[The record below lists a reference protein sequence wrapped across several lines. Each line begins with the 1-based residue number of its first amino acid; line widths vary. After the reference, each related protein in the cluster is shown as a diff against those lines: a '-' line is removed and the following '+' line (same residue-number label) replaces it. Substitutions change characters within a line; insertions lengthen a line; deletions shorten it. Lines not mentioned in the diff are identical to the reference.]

1 MHLKRDHGN
10 DERDCDELCDGFGLH
25 RGFPW
30 TWARQVIA
38 YRYEFGIGEQFVK
51 SLVKISAAAFLGLVM
66 LSGGA
71 SAQYCEGTVFGL
83 SSTYNL
89 AKGTGFLAVRSQ
101 PKSSARMVGQF
112 FNGDTTEIMGRQGN
126 WYRVAIG
133 GIDGWAS
140 SKWIRNSC
148 NY

>member
-1 MHLKRDHGN
+1 MKNLG
-10 DERDCDELCDGFGLH
+10 
-25 RGFPW
+25 
-30 TWARQVIA
+30 
-38 YRYEFGIGEQFVK
+38 
-51 SLVKISAAAFLGLVM
+51 KISAYAFLAMLP

-83 SSTYNL
+83 SSSYDL

-112 FNGDTTEIMGRQGN
+112 FNGDKTEIMGRQGN

-140 SKWIRNSC
+140 AKWIRNSC

>member
-1 MHLKRDHGN
+1 
-10 DERDCDELCDGFGLH
+10 
-25 RGFPW
+25 
-30 TWARQVIA
+30 VIA
-38 YRYEFGIGEQFVK
+38 CRDEFGIGEGYLQ
-51 SLVKISAAAFLGLVM
+51 SLGKVLASAFLGLLM

-112 FNGDTTEIMGRQGN
+112 FNGDKTEILGRQGN

-133 GIDGWAS
+133 GIEGWAS
-140 SKWIRNSC
+140 VKWIRNSC
-148 NY
+148 DY